1 MKKIFLAVMML
12 FLMTSCWDKVYD
24 EGGGYYDHISYRGSN
39 KYWYSIYTI
48 PHQIMI
54 DFPIQGKTN
63 CQIMMI
69 KSGIVVRLE
78 WNLRDL
84 RQYIQ
89 HFTTFPTLRNMLI
102 FIMKRA
108 MPILISMDILNLWE

>member
-1 MKKIFLAVMML
+1 MKKIFLAVMTL

-48 PHQIMI
+48 PHQIM
-54 DFPIQGKTN
+54 
-63 CQIMMI
+63 MI

-102 FIMKRA
+102 FIMKKA